1 MTKMSVEVIEDIPVE
16 EYLAKIEWEVR
27 HKVLNRALRA
37 AAKLVQA
44 AAVPRISRGAATGS
58 SKKKSKKQKAR
69 DAARKPL
76 AESIDI
82 KIKSYADGLRF
93 VAMVGPKKDSTMKGS
108 VAHAHLLELGHK
120 AHYWSKT
127 PATRDT
133 FVRAKKWLAPAV
145 DTTLT
150 QQLEAVRGTLE
161 RAVRAAARRERK
173 RLTLMGK

>member
-1 MTKMSVEVIEDIPVE
+1 MSKMSVEIIEDIPVE
-16 EYLAKIEWEVR
+16 EYLARIEWEMR
-27 HKVLNRALRA
+27 HKVLNRAMRA
-37 AAKLVQA
+37 AAKLVEA
-44 AAVPRISRGAATGS
+44 AAVPRISRSASTGS
-58 SKKKSKKQKAR
+58 SKKKSKKQKAQ

-93 VAMVGPKKDSTMKGS
+93 VAMVGPRKDSTIKGS

-133 FVRAKKWLAPAV
+133 FVRAKRWLAPAV
-145 DTTLT
+145 DTTMS
-150 QQLEAVRGTLE
+150 QQLETVRMTLE
-161 RAVRAAARRERK
+161 RAVKAAARRERK
-173 RLTLMGK
+173 RTKLMGK